1 MKAKFKNEVYEMGVE
16 VCDECGKPFEYMILE
31 GHIDDMASEGLDLEV
46 CVKCAGFVF
55 YMAYLVGAGE

>member
-1 MKAKFKNEVYEMGVE
+1 MGVE